1 MKLKKEAEDYPS
13 DSVEIFEEIKKIKT
27 TKEDE
32 NHVTKEKTIAYLYKH
47 SIKFLPTEKIKS
59 DFPKSENFLSNMY
72 AILKN
77 QRVIHHSHVTGKII
91 GYAHNFC
98 NLKCK
103 ENYFTIPVMAH
114 NQFRFDFFSF

>member
-1 MKLKKEAEDYPS
+1 MK
-13 DSVEIFEEIKKIKT
+13 
-27 TKEDE
+27 
-32 NHVTKEKTIAYLYKH
+32 IAYLYNH
-47 SIKFLPTEKIKS
+47 SINFLPTEKIKS
-59 DFPKSENFLSNMY
+59 DFPMSENFLSNMY

-114 NQFRFDFFSF
+114 NQFRFDLFFFLKRF